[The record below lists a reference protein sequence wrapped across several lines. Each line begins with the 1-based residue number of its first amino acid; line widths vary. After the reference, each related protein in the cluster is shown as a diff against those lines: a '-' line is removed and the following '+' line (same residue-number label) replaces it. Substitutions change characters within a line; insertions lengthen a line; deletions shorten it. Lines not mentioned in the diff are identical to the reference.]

1 MFEQDYIM
9 RQIKEMVR
17 AILKLLFNIDTES
30 PTEELLQKQEE
41 KEQYHLLLDLVEKG
55 QIDEAENRL
64 YDIADG
70 DDLCGLEM
78 ALLFYSHLND
88 KSDPFLEEHGFSREE
103 VQMGLKD
110 IVTRYGL
117 AGIADTFLSE
127 L

>member
-41 KEQYHLLLDLVEKG
+41 KEQFHLLLDLVEKG
-55 QIDEAENRL
+55 RIDEAENRL

-110 IVTRYGL
+110 IVARYGL